1 MRDLVEAL
9 FHTLDEDNSGY
20 IRAVDFVEQIIG
32 LGLAN
37 DPAIIVNVRS
47 MQIICATF
55 KQKDFLKLN
64 LTLDQL
70 TAFFLGDR
78 RSDHILKRLDKLAEE
93 EISRKNLSEKS
104 SIIFKPGSSVL
115 VESAKRSMSM
125 SPKLYLDFNR
135 HTLNLSNKPRSNSS
149 TDHAELLKKWWKE
162 LDPLGR
168 GFADVSEVANKLV
181 EKQLVGN
188 SFEGR
193 KILGIIDNKGA
204 IVTTL
209 QFNQVFARSMI
220 KGALINLSK
229 RLSTGSFSNP
239 YFTPLMKMS
248 LYKRKLIISKYK
260 LGSEDISRSEGE
272 SATRAIES
280 FQNYIKSIQT

>member
-1 MRDLVEAL
+1 MRDLVEAI

-20 IRAVDFVEQIIG
+20 IRAVDLVEQIIG

-37 DPAIIVNVRS
+37 DPAMIINVTYI
-47 MQIICATF
+47 QILCTVF

-70 TAFFLGDR
+70 LAFVFGDR
-78 RSDHILKRLDKLAEE
+78 RSDYILRRLDKLAEE
-93 EISRKNLSEKS
+93 EISRNKLSEKS
-104 SIIFKPGSSVL
+104 SIIFKPASSVL

-135 HTLNLSNKPRSNSS
+135 HTLNLTNKPRSNSC
-149 TDHAELLKKWWKE
+149 TNHIELLKKWWKE

-168 GFADVSEVANKLV
+168 GFADVTEVANKLV

-188 SFEGR
+188 IFEGR
-193 KILGIIDNKGA
+193 KILGILDNKVV

-229 RLSTGSFSNP
+229 RLATGSFSNP
-239 YFTPLMKMS
+239 YFTPLMRMS

-260 LGSEDISRSEGE
+260 LGSEDISRTEGE

-280 FQNYIKSIQT
+280 FQNYIKSMQS

>member
-1 MRDLVEAL
+1 VRDLVEAL
-9 FHTLDEDNSGY
+9 FNTLDEDNSGY

-37 DPAIIVNVRS
+37 DPAIIINVRS
-47 MQIICATF
+47 IQIICTTF
-55 KQKDFLKLN
+55 KQKDLLKLN

-135 HTLNLSNKPRSNSS
+135 HTLNLTNKPRSNSS
-149 TDHAELLKKWWKE
+149 TDHGELLKKWWKE

-193 KILGIIDNKGA
+193 KILGIIDNKGG

-260 LGSEDISRSEGE
+260 LGSEDISKSEGE

-280 FQNYIKSIQT
+280 FQNYIKTMQT